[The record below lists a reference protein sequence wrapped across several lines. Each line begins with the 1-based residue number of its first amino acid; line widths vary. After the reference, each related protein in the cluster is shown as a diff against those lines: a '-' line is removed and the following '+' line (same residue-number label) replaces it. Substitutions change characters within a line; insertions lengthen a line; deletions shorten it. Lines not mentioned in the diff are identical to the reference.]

1 MHGYGRGALVGDE
14 VYFPTR
20 TTIYVFRQ
28 AIVRSTAGPSVPT
41 PVGDPIRLD
50 TRNPPMSGGN
60 LVVAGGYLLIATPT
74 ELIALG
80 PHAAPVHPTEH
91 EVTQEK

>member
-1 MHGYGRGALVGDE
+1 MSSARRSGNTARGPERSDAIELA
-14 VYFPTR
+14 TR
-20 TTIYVFRQ
+20 SDWIL
-28 AIVRSTAGPSVPT
+28 AIRP
-41 PVGDPIRLD
+41 L
-50 TRNPPMSGGN
+50 SGGN